1 MGILSNTEKNETI
14 DDDFEGENEW
24 IVYVQKLIGWGTQQL
39 NLCSSSPNFF
49 SEDYDGSFETP
60 NMHILKDSFQEL

>member
-24 IVYVQKLIGWGTQQL
+24 IGYVQKLIGWGTQQL
-39 NLCSSSPNFF
+39 NLLYGIC
-49 SEDYDGSFETP
+49 
-60 NMHILKDSFQEL
+60 